1 MRNLL
6 LATAA
11 AALMAACGDPAPVEE
26 TAADP
31 APAPAAAPAAPAAPT
46 RAITQVSGDLYRFQN
61 NAHYGLYL
69 VTPEG
74 VIVADPINAETA
86 EWLKGE
92 IATRHNGAQ
101 VKQVLYSHHHW
112 DHAGGAAAYAGAPVL
127 AHADA
132 VKNLAAAPAADAPLV
147 AAQATAD
154 ANKDGKLQATEA
166 TGATASN
173 FAAWDKNADG
183 GLTAREIW
191 DGQYAGVKAPDQTYP
206 GGVHKVTLGG
216 KTVEMHHVGGIHASD
231 LSFIYFPAEKAV
243 FLVDVIS
250 LGRLPNI
257 APNYDEK
264 DQFALIDKALA
275 FDANHVVGGHGNVGA
290 DADVQAFRQYFTD
303 LRQGVQAGIDA
314 GQTVDQVKANLKL
327 EKYAGWIQYNERI
340 GPNIEGMYA
349 ILKK

>member
-1 MRNLL
+1 M
-6 LATAA
+6 AASA
-11 AALMAACGDPAPVEE
+11 AALLAACGDPAPVEGE
-26 TAADP
+26 P
-31 APAPAAAPAAPAAPT
+31 AAPAAAAQAPT
-46 RAITQVSGDLYRFQN
+46 RAITQISGDLYRFQN
-61 NAHYGLYL
+61 NNHFGLYL

-92 IATRHNGAQ
+92 IASRHNGAQ
-101 VKQVLYSHHHW
+101 VRQVLYSHHHW
-112 DHAGGAAAYAGAPVL
+112 DHAGGAASYAGAPVL

-132 VKNLAAAPAADAPLV
+132 ATNLAGGPAADAPLA
-147 AAQATAD
+147 AAQAAAD
-154 ANKDGKLQATEA
+154 ANQDGKLQAAEA
-166 TGATASN
+166 TGATAAN
-173 FAAWDKNADG
+173 FAAWDRNADG

-216 KTVEMHHVGGIHASD
+216 KTVEMHHVGGLHASD
-231 LSFIYFPAEKAV
+231 MTFIYFPAEKTE

-257 APNYDEK
+257 APNFDET
-264 DQFALIDKALA
+264 DQFTLIDKALA
-275 FDANHVVGGHGNVGA
+275 FDADHVVGGHGNVGT
-290 DADVQAFRQYFTD
+290 DADIEALRQYFID

-314 GQTVDQVKANLKL
+314 GQTVDQVKASLKL

-340 GPNIEGMYA
+340 GPNVEGMYA

>member
-1 MRNLL
+1 MRKLL
-6 LATAA
+6 LTATAA
-11 AALMAACGDPAPVEE
+11 TALAACGDPPPAVETE
-26 TAADP
+26 AAL
-31 APAPAAAPAAPAAPT
+31 AAAPAAAPAAPT
-46 RAITQVSGDLYRFQN
+46 RSITQISGDLYRFQS

-86 EWLKGE
+86 EWLNGE

-112 DHAGGAAAYAGAPVL
+112 DHAGGAASYAGAPVL

-132 VKNLAAAPAADAPLV
+132 VKNLAAAPAADAPLA
-147 AAQATAD
+147 AAQVAAD
-154 ANKDGKLQATEA
+154 ANKDGKLQAAEA
-166 TGATASN
+166 TGAMAAS

-183 GLTAREIW
+183 GLTTREIW
-191 DGQYAGVKAPDQTYP
+191 DGQYAGVKIPDQTYP

-216 KTVEMHHVGGIHASD
+216 KTVEMHHVGGLHASD
-231 LSFIYFPAEKAV
+231 LTFIYYPAEKAV
-243 FLVDVIS
+243 LVVDVIS
-250 LGRLPNI
+250 PGRLPNI
-257 APNYDEK
+257 AANYDEK

-275 FDANHVVGGHGNVGA
+275 LDANHVVGGHGNVGT
-290 DADVQAFRQYFTD
+290 DADVQDLRQYFTD

-314 GQTVDQVKANLKL
+314 GKTIDQVKADLKL
-327 EKYAGWIQYNERI
+327 EKYASWIQYSERI
-340 GPNIEGMYA
+340 GPNIEGMYV

>member
-1 MRNLL
+1 MRRLFL
-6 LATAA
+6 TAA
-11 AALMAACGDPAPVEE
+11 AGALLAACSDPAPVEE
-26 TAADP
+26 TAA
-31 APAPAAAPAAPAAPT
+31 APAAAAPAPEAPT
-46 RAITQVSGDLYRFQN
+46 RAITQISGDLYRFQN

-74 VIVADPINAETA
+74 VIVADPINAGAA

-112 DHAGGAAAYAGAPVL
+112 DHAGGAASFADAPVL
-127 AHADA
+127 AHVDA
-132 VKNLAAAPAADAPLV
+132 VKNLAAAPAADAPLA
-147 AAQATAD
+147 AAQTTAD
-154 ANKDGKLQATEA
+154 ADKDGKLQATEA
-166 TGATASN
+166 TGALAAN
-173 FAAWDKNADG
+173 FAAWDKDADG

-216 KTVEMHHVGGIHASD
+216 KTVEMHHVGGLHASD
-231 LSFIYFPAEKAV
+231 MTFIYFPAEKAV
-243 FLVDVIS
+243 LVVDVIS
-250 LGRLPNI
+250 PGRLPNI

-275 FDANHVVGGHGNVGA
+275 LDADHVVGGHGNVGT
-290 DADVQAFRQYFTD
+290 DADVEALRQYFTD

-314 GQTVDQVKANLKL
+314 GKTVDQVKADLKL
-327 EKYAGWIQYNERI
+327 EKYASWIQYNERI